1 MPDQGT
7 YTIILKSFNRLSQ
20 MRESDFLSFLVGVVR
35 GEDSLLVFQKQL
47 APVASTRI
55 NCYLSDLDAFSLLSI
70 PKKAK
75 QKFMNTQMIK
85 LLMMKKKQLLHIRL
99 HNMK

>member
-1 MPDQGT
+1 
-7 YTIILKSFNRLSQ
+7 

-55 NCYLSDLDAFSLLSI
+55 NCYLFDLDAFSLLSI

-85 LLMMKKKQLLHIRL
+85 LLRMKKNTTATH
-99 HNMK
+99 